1 MRIAASRCRSVGSRV
16 RGTGSNPMII
26 PTYKVT
32 VGVEDE
38 IDMGQIELFDLYV
51 KAYSEKTFR
60 EKYPGLDGYVYR
72 TAMVTG

>member
-1 MRIAASRCRSVGSRV
+1 
-16 RGTGSNPMII
+16 MII

-51 KAYSEKTFR
+51 KAYSEREAQDKGMKTFR
-60 EKYPGLDGYVYR
+60 EEYPGLDGYVYR

>member
-1 MRIAASRCRSVGSRV
+1 
-16 RGTGSNPMII
+16 MII